1 MKKTFMLTAVICLFI
16 VFQSAFAWEAPKA
29 RNLKYDGSSQY
40 LVTAGVGDSTNQ
52 KFFYRDP
59 FTGEWGKD
67 IPAGKFPGK
76 YQVEW
81 IMIDGNRTEPEQG
94 KTGTYVNVVIKEY
107 DQPQGMKGLVYDG
120 SHQNLINVQKKGT
133 TLDKNKLDTYYFR
146 NPYTG
151 EWGTD
156 IPSEVGP
163 GVYKVEYILWGS
175 EAPAKE
181 MKGYTI
187 SNIKIAERGDTT
199 IAEPVYPDPNN
210 PANAM
215 TPIIDDDAEPETPDK
230 PEKPD
235 FPFFPF
241 NPGYDYDRDRDHD
254 RDHDGREVF
263 DTGCVLPPTG
273 FPTRFNKP
281 LAIQPETIRYED
293 LSMRIQIPSINVDT
307 EMTGVPAVGGS
318 WAVEWL
324 GNRAGLLSGSAM
336 PGEGY
341 AMIAAHNTLNAEE
354 TGPFYLLFGL
364 KENDRIFVNTAEG
377 GMQIYA
383 VYANELVEPGDMQQ
397 IASIAENEEGSLI
410 LVTCENEALD
420 GGYMNRRAV
429 FAKPLF

>member
-1 MKKTFMLTAVICLFI
+1 MKKSLFLTALICLFI
-16 VFQSAFAWEAPKA
+16 VFQSAFAWEEPKA

-59 FTGEWGKD
+59 VTGEWGKD

-81 IMIDGNRTEPEQG
+81 IMIDGNRKEKKKG
-94 KTGTYVNVVIKEY
+94 KTGTFVNVVIKEY
-107 DQPQGMKGLVYDG
+107 DHPQAMKGLVYDG
-120 SHQNLINVQKKGT
+120 SHQNLINALKKGT
-133 TLDKNKLDTYYFR
+133 VLDKNHTDTYYFR

-151 EWGTD
+151 DWGTD

-175 EAPAKE
+175 EVPEKE

-187 SNIKIAERGDTT
+187 SNIKIAERGDTS

-210 PANAM
+210 PANPM
-215 TPIIDDDAEPETPDK
+215 TPIVDIDDEPEE
-230 PEKPD
+230 PERPD

-241 NPGYDYDRDRDHD
+241 GPDYDYD
-254 RDHDGREVF
+254 DGREVF
-263 DTGCVLPPTG
+263 NPGCVLPPTG

-293 LSMRIQIPSINVDT
+293 LAMRIQIPSINVDT
-307 EMTGVPAVGGS
+307 EMTAVPAVDGT

-364 KENDRIFVNTAEG
+364 KENDRIFVNTADG
-377 GMQIYA
+377 GLQIYA